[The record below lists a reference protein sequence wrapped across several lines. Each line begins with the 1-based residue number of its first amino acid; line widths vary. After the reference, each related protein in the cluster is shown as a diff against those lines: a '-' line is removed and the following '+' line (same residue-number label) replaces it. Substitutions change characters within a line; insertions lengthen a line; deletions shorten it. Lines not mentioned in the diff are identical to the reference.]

1 MRIGVY
7 PGSFDP
13 FTIGHL
19 DVLKSAAALF
29 DRVYVAVLN
38 NAGKS
43 PAFSAEERVAMIDR
57 VIEAEGLGDNCF
69 SGSFDGL
76 LVDYASSVSAS
87 HIIRG
92 LRVVTDFEY
101 EFQIDAVNRHLM
113 DTITTVYFMANPSH
127 SFLSSSNVKEIGRYG
142 GSIEGLVPA
151 CNEYLIRERL
161 ARQ

>member
-19 DVLKSAAALF
+19 DVLKSAAELF
-29 DRVYVAVLN
+29 DKVYVAVLN

-43 PAFSAEERVAMIDR
+43 PVFSVEERVKMIDR
-57 VIEAEGLGDNCF
+57 VIETAGLESNCF
-69 SGSFDGL
+69 SGTFGGL

-142 GSIEGLVPA
+142 GSIEGLVPP
-151 CNEYLIRERL
+151 CNEHFIRERL